1 MRLASSIKIRTQA
14 KDYLGCLFLSATL
27 WFSTEGVS
35 GDLCW
40 GNVPI
45 QCWLWSTELFSFVK
59 GTLSFTIQNQ
69 QFGKRNEKK
78 DQFNS
83 VLLIWLK
90 EHGNSP
96 RLYANIPPSSSNI
109 EIRLTCHLSTVAV
122 CEMLQCANWLRFITA
137 EQSDLSSK
145 VFQGCRPFTLPR
157 LLHKCKLF
165 QLLEKKWISYSCLN
179 WNKKMFC
186 SYFSHKSE
194 TIAEIQHMTNKDH
207 MIWGWGGWQ
216 GTVTLPEGQHKED
229 KYFNIERKLYDEER
243 MWSGK
248 RFGSRELG
256 LQERKGMTWQRGLR
270 RDFQMEQYRWVKA
283 RAPNCS
289 WSCLQ
294 PLNWYSSPSTLW

>member
-1 MRLASSIKIRTQA
+1 MPHSDLVQKGCQETSAEAMCLSSAGSDPQNYFLLWKAHYHSPYRISNLAKGMKKRINLTA
-14 KDYLGCLFLSATL
+14 YY
-27 WFSTEGVS
+27 WFDWRSME
-35 GDLCW
+35 
-40 GNVPI
+40 I
-45 QCWLWSTELFSFVK
+45 
-59 GTLSFTIQNQ
+59 
-69 QFGKRNEKK
+69 
-78 DQFNS
+78 
-83 VLLIWLK
+83 LLD
-90 EHGNSP
+90 
-96 RLYANIPPSSSNI
+96 YANISPSSSNI

-165 QLLEKKWISYSCLN
+165 QLLEKRWTSYSCLN

-294 PLNWYSSPSTLW
+294 PLNWYSSPSTPW